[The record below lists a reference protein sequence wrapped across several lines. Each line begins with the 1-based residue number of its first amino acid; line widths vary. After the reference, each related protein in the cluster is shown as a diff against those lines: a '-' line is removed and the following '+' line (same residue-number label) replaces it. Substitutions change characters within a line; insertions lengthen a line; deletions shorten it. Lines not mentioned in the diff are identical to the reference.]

1 MLTLS
6 EKAGLG
12 EPVPPPA
19 AIIITVPSSP
29 DEPPTRCPQIL
40 RTPPI
45 KALDLRTPS
54 DLTPRAPF
62 AQDALSPHPTTT
74 HDAAMSPYQE
84 RLAAADLPP
93 PGPDYFAARR
103 ALWLAPGEAPSRPT
117 EANSSRR
124 RLETLLATPDAL
136 EDDVIWQTGVD
147 RVWRGLLGGARLKH
161 PLPLT
166 LVVRPNVASI
176 FV

>member
-1 MLTLS
+1 
-6 EKAGLG
+6 
-12 EPVPPPA
+12 
-19 AIIITVPSSP
+19 
-29 DEPPTRCPQIL
+29 
-40 RTPPI
+40 
-45 KALDLRTPS
+45 
-54 DLTPRAPF
+54 
-62 AQDALSPHPTTT
+62 
-74 HDAAMSPYQE
+74 SPYQE
-84 RLAAADLPP
+84 RLAAAELPP

-166 LVVRPNVASI
+166 LVLKILQAGWIREGTWPKGAIAPDSDD
-176 FV
+176 

>member
-1 MLTLS
+1 
-6 EKAGLG
+6 
-12 EPVPPPA
+12 
-19 AIIITVPSSP
+19 
-29 DEPPTRCPQIL
+29 
-40 RTPPI
+40 
-45 KALDLRTPS
+45 
-54 DLTPRAPF
+54 
-62 AQDALSPHPTTT
+62 
-74 HDAAMSPYQE
+74 MSPYQE
-84 RLAAADLPP
+84 RLAAAELPP

-136 EDDVIWQTGVD
+136 EDDMIWQTGVD

-166 LVVRPNVASI
+166 LVLKILQAGWIREGTWPKGAIAPDSDDAPEAQLPETTESPATTSGVPTPRPDEVHSRLFI
-176 FV
+176 